1 MEETQVQ
8 PGEAKDTL
16 AAGTK
21 QLVLHCA
28 RWKHENPWR
37 KENWQR
43 TRRMLQKKNQM
54 WVVKIDGDNR
64 TQTGGDGLSRKN
76 QNWPME

>member
-54 WVVKIDGDNR
+54 
-64 TQTGGDGLSRKN
+64 
-76 QNWPME
+76 

>member
-28 RWKHENPWR
+28 GRKHENPWP
-37 KENWQR
+37 KNWQR
-43 TRRMLQKKNQM
+43 TRRTLQQKNHTL
-54 WVVKIDGDNR
+54 VVKIDGDNR
-64 TQTGGDGLSRKN
+64 TQTGGNGLSRKN
-76 QNWPME
+76 QN